1 MYFLNCVYS
10 IAYWFSVLYYST
22 PYLFSARLLSCKDEW
37 DVEIMSCNKLLSCYI
52 YGIEFKLQLNNWVY
66 TEWFNILL
74 GFNVLTFISS
84 MFITFSW
91 NCNIFWWFFFP
102 SVVFVDIFIM
112 NLILWIEGSSSAISF
127 GTLIGILAL
136 WFGISV
142 PLTFLGA
149 YVGSFQ
155 KVNF

>member
-10 IAYWFSVLYYST
+10 IAYWFSMLYYST

-52 YGIEFKLQLNNWVY
+52 YCIEFKLQLNNWVY

-91 NCNIFWWFFFP
+91 NCNIFWWFFSP

-112 NLILWIEGSSSAISF
+112 NLILWIEGPKYEF
-127 GTLIGILAL
+127 WNGRPTLSLVLKGR
-136 WFGISV
+136 
-142 PLTFLGA
+142 
-149 YVGSFQ
+149 
-155 KVNF
+155 K